1 MTHPHERALEAV
13 YAAIKKAE
21 DTHHRD
27 FGLHDYTSYGRPIPH
42 VVRDYRVREGSQTLF
57 ESVDAEAAQAFHQK
71 HRAQYVARAAVTA
84 YLAALQDTHALV
96 TMSDDDAL
104 RLSADIYDGMLSEPS
119 SPRSKLLG
127 SFEAKT
133 ELSAA
138 PGAVE
143 EIRDHLTALKAH
155 TPGPWVFEGTRLMA
169 PNAKT
174 EWEDAVCVVDVHG
187 AMSGNTAADSRL
199 IAAAPDLLE
208 VAKAYERWE
217 ADLILDADAWRGR
230 DLPTISQAIW
240 DRLIEI
246 QALRNAAIA
255 RAMIDAAPPAQEKK

>member
-138 PGAVE
+138 PGAVG

-155 TPGPWVFEGTRLMA
+155 TPGPWVFEGT
-169 PNAKT
+169 
-174 EWEDAVCVVDVHG
+174 
-187 AMSGNTAADSRL
+187 RL

-217 ADLILDADAWRGR
+217 ADLILDADAWKGR
-230 DLPTISQAIW
+230 DLPAISQAIW

-255 RAMIDAAPPAQEKK
+255 RAMIDAAPPAAQDQP